1 MGLFRD
7 HPDFRRLWTA
17 FTISELGSQVSM
29 LAIPLIAVISMRA
42 STFQAAALVA
52 AGNAAFLLVGLP
64 AGAWVDRIGRRP
76 VMVTA
81 DVIRAVLIGSVPV
94 AYAGGWLTI
103 EWLAAVALGTGL
115 AGVFFDLA
123 DLSLLPAI
131 IGGDGLV
138 AANARLETSRSV
150 AYAVGPGL
158 SGGLINLVGG
168 PLAMLADALSFL
180 WSAGWVSRISMAP
193 PEPVPSEPV
202 PSEPVPSEPAPLPR
216 THLRHQIGAGFR
228 IMWAN
233 PILRANALYNTAVVL
248 FWSLARGI
256 ETVFLVR
263 VVHLHAGSIGLVFTI
278 SSVGAVA
285 GGYAATRLSA
295 RLGTVRAM
303 LIAAV
308 LSNLPVLLIPLT
320 GPGWRLGFF
329 VAGVGVSSCF
339 VVAFNVVS
347 VSYRQGAVPV
357 AVLGR
362 TTASMRFLSWGSLPV
377 GSLLGGWIAIEVGI
391 RTTLWIS
398 ALGGLL
404 GVLWLLGLPRRSEAA
419 GPAGVPLKV

>member
-1 MGLFRD
+1 VGLIRD
-7 HPDFRRLWTA
+7 HADFRRLWTA
-17 FTISELGSQVSM
+17 FTVSGLGSQVSM
-29 LAIPLIAVISMRA
+29 LAIPLIAVIWMHA

-52 AGNAAFLLVGLP
+52 AGNAAFLLIGLP
-64 AGAWVDRIGRRP
+64 AGAWVDRMGRRR
-76 VMVTA
+76 VMVTT
-81 DVIRAVLIGSVPV
+81 DVIRAALIGSVPI

-131 IGGDGLV
+131 VGGDDLV

-168 PLAMLADALSFL
+168 PLAVLADALSFL
-180 WSAGWVSRISMAP
+180 WSAAWVSRIAAHP
-193 PEPVPSEPV
+193 PKPSPSE
-202 PSEPVPSEPAPLPR
+202 AATRPR
-216 THLRHQIGAGFR
+216 TPLRDQIGEGFR

-233 PILRANALYNTAVVL
+233 PILRANALYNTVVVL
-248 FWSLARGI
+248 SWSLARGV

-263 VVHLHAGSIGLVFTI
+263 VVHLHAGSIGLVFSV
-278 SSVGAVA
+278 SSAGAVA

-295 RLGTVRAM
+295 RLGTARAM

-347 VSYRQGAVPV
+347 VSYRQGAVPS

-362 TTASMRFLSWGSLPV
+362 TTASMRFLSWGSLPL
-377 GSLLGGWIAIEVGI
+377 GSLLGGWIATEVGI

-419 GPAGVPLKV
+419 GPAGVPLEV